1 MALSSVLGLGVTSLR
16 AEVAL
21 DIIIMNDDDM
31 DTVQIVS
38 LSTTLWGVYSNSM
51 PPSIIAMLTF
61 THSFTLLC
69 IILIGLLCYVSHN
82 KFIFIGCIHP
92 SVADSHVPPPAYI
105 CCVKHS
111 FKVIKCMWG
120 GVVMVAVCVW
130 GVVDVV
136 VRMHVC
142 ACVCVGGGGAGGIVE
157 L

>member
-1 MALSSVLGLGVTSLR
+1 M
-16 AEVAL
+16 AL

-69 IILIGLLCYVSHN
+69 IIGLLCYVSHN

-92 SVADSHVPPPAYI
+92 SVADSHVPPAYI

-111 FKVIKCMWG
+111 FKVIKCVWG
-120 GVVMVAVCVW
+120 GVVMVAVCV
-130 GVVDVV
+130 GVVVV
-136 VRMHVC
+136 KMHVC
-142 ACVCVGGGGAGGIVE
+142 VCVCVWGGGGGAGGIVE